1 MEPYM
6 INISKFLDDFLRGLV
21 KSSAYLYFKICYSKT
36 RKPGAYIPVSG
47 KVLDQNELANMID
60 ASLDMWLTT
69 GRLNQQFETKLAK
82 FMGIKYSLTVNSGSS
97 ANLLAM
103 SALTSP
109 KLGERALKKGD
120 EVISVA
126 AGFPTTINP
135 IIQNGLIPVFI
146 DTDIGTYNIKAEQ
159 IEESI
164 SEKTKA
170 IFIAH
175 TLGNPFNLDKILE
188 ICKKYNLWLIEDNCD
203 SLGSRYRD
211 KLTGTF
217 GHIATLSFY
226 PAHHITMGEGGAVLT
241 NDASLYKILLS
252 FRDWGRD
259 CWCPAGKDNTCN
271 KRFDGLYGRLP
282 KGYDHKYVYSHLGY
296 NLKITDWQ
304 AGIGLSQLEK
314 LPGFIEKRKTNYN
327 ILSQKLK
334 DFEDYLI
341 LPHAT
346 ENSSPSWFGF
356 PITLKDNDKFKRVEL
371 IKYLEDNKIGTR
383 LLFAGNMLRQ
393 PAFISSDTKFRIR
406 NSQLLNP
413 QELKEEHYELI
424 PNSDTIMMNTFWI
437 GVWPGIDDP
446 DIDYITGTF
455 KRFFDSYK

>member
-1 MEPYM
+1 M
-6 INISKFLDDFLRGLV
+6 NKNSKIFDNFLRGLV
-21 KSSAYLYFKICYSKT
+21 KNSAYLYYKFCNSQK
-36 RKPGAYIPVSG
+36 RKQGDYIPVSG
-47 KVLDQNELANMID
+47 KVLDENELFNMID

-69 GRLNQQFETKLAK
+69 GRFNTTFEAKLAK
-82 FMGIKYSLTVNSGSS
+82 FLNIKYALTVNSGSS

-103 SALTSP
+103 TALTSN
-109 KLGERALKKGD
+109 KLGEKALKKGD

-146 DTDIGTYNIKAEQ
+146 DVDIGTYNIKAEQ
-159 IEESI
+159 IEEAI
-164 SEKTKA
+164 TPKTKA

-188 ICKKYNLWLIEDNCD
+188 LCEKYNLWLIEDNCD
-203 SLGSRYRD
+203 ALGSRYRD

-241 NDASLYKILLS
+241 NDNKLYRTLLS

-259 CWCPAGKDNTCN
+259 CWCPSGKDNTCN
-271 KRFDGLYGRLP
+271 KRFEGLYGNLP
-282 KGYDHKYVYSHLGY
+282 KGYDHKYVYSHLGF

-304 AGIGLSQLEK
+304 SAIGLAQLDK
-314 LPGFIEKRKTNYN
+314 LPSFIEKRKENFK
-327 ILSQKLK
+327 IFIEQFKFLEEL
-334 DFEDYLI
+334 LI
-341 LPHAT
+341 LPKAT

-356 PITLKDNDKFKRVEL
+356 PITLKNNPKYKRVDL
-371 IKYLEDNKIGTR
+371 IKFLEENKIGTR

-393 PAFISSDTKFRIR
+393 PAFLNSDVKFRIR
-406 NSQLLNP
+406 NSSLLTAH
-413 QELKEEHYELI
+413 ELTEDHYQLI
-424 PNSDTIMMNTFWI
+424 PNSDTIMTNTFWI
-437 GVWPGIDDP
+437 GVWPGIEME
-446 DIDYITGTF
+446 DIKYIVSIF
-455 KRFFDSYK
+455 EKFFTKN